1 MVTAL
6 GGSAAAAATVLHASI
21 EIPAAAR
28 IGSVVIDEGNMSS
41 GASRISA
48 SGALSTGEAEHV

>member
-1 MVTAL
+1 
-6 GGSAAAAATVLHASI
+6 VLHASI

-41 GASRISA
+41 GASLISA